1 MISKRVKSP
10 EGGGSFGGLARYI
23 ANTEDKKD
31 KLHSLWL
38 VNCDAGETKEDLDLG
53 IIEIENT
60 QEMNQGARGSKTYHL
75 IISFQSDEQL
85 PQEDL
90 AKIEQK
96 FADSLGFSK
105 HQRVVAA
112 HHNTGN
118 FHLHVAYNM
127 IDPETHNI
135 HHPFNDYYARD
146 KVCRSIE
153 KEYGLAVDFG
163 HDKWEHWRDEDKP
176 PRVSDKARDMEA
188 HRHEQSFTRFVQEQ
202 KDEILADLEEAADWD
217 SVHETLKE
225 RGLSLKQRGNGLVI
239 SDGTHH
245 TKASS
250 ISRNISKKKL
260 QERLGDYQASP
271 DDVPFSDVIAQNKEA
286 IATELEQADNWQ
298 DVHKIFSERDLELRK
313 CGNGFAV
320 YQGKEHIALSKIDR
334 TLTKTKLE
342 QRLGTFEREESALDQ
357 IQKAP
362 EMLGSVLAG
371 CENWNEVNE
380 TLSNFNVKLEYRDQG
395 YIDATFEDKDKLLDG
410 GARFDGKAGHWYIP
424 KGADLEDFKG
434 FKTGFVLSDGKYHT
448 MSHNLPGLDQDTL
461 KAKFGEPPTPEPK
474 KQTSGYKTKPITRL
488 KGKKERGLWDRFL
501 AKKRLDP
508 TLSWK
513 EFLLLMA
520 GVDPMA
526 VALLNAGRKLLGVL
540 NTPAP
545 TGYRKP
551 TPKDPLK
558 GEKYLPLYIRVPSKD
573 RTKAKAAGAKWDA
586 KMKSWFIPEKLQGI
600 KHQEKFKDWPVGLPE
615 HKQSIS
621 KAKAREMG
629 LVDDSIMGME

>member
-38 VNCDAGETKEDLDLG
+38 VNCHAGEAQEDLDLG

-75 IISFQSDEQL
+75 IISFQSGEQL

-96 FADSLGFSK
+96 FADSLGFSQ

-112 HHNTGN
+112 HHNTEN

-135 HHPFNDYYARD
+135 HHPPWDYYARD
-146 KVCRSIE
+146 RVCRAIE
-153 KEYGLAVDFG
+153 KEYNLKIDYG
-163 HDKWEHWRDEDKP
+163 HDKHDEWQHWRDEDKP
-176 PRVSDKARDMEA
+176 ARVSDKARDMEA

-271 DDVPFSDVIAQNKEA
+271 DDVPFTDTIAQNKEA
-286 IATELEQADNWQ
+286 IATELEQANSWQ
-298 DVHKIFSERDLELRK
+298 EAHKVFSQRDLELRK
-313 CGNGFAV
+313 RGNGFAV
-320 YQGKEHIALSKIDR
+320 YQGLSLIHI
-334 TLTKTKLE
+334 
-342 QRLGTFEREESALDQ
+342 
-357 IQKAP
+357 
-362 EMLGSVLAG
+362 
-371 CENWNEVNE
+371 
-380 TLSNFNVKLEYRDQG
+380 
-395 YIDATFEDKDKLLDG
+395 
-410 GARFDGKAGHWYIP
+410 
-424 KGADLEDFKG
+424 
-434 FKTGFVLSDGKYHT
+434 
-448 MSHNLPGLDQDTL
+448 
-461 KAKFGEPPTPEPK
+461 
-474 KQTSGYKTKPITRL
+474 
-488 KGKKERGLWDRFL
+488 
-501 AKKRLDP
+501 
-508 TLSWK
+508 
-513 EFLLLMA
+513 
-520 GVDPMA
+520 
-526 VALLNAGRKLLGVL
+526 
-540 NTPAP
+540 
-545 TGYRKP
+545 
-551 TPKDPLK
+551 
-558 GEKYLPLYIRVPSKD
+558 
-573 RTKAKAAGAKWDA
+573 
-586 KMKSWFIPEKLQGI
+586 
-600 KHQEKFKDWPVGLPE
+600 
-615 HKQSIS
+615 
-621 KAKAREMG
+621 
-629 LVDDSIMGME
+629 